1 MYLNESP
8 HPGGTDML
16 TPTERSVLQWRY
28 GLGSDDAA
36 SGLTLVEIAR
46 RLGVSTQRVSQIE
59 ASALAKMRAE
69 LRERGIHSL
78 EDVI

>member
-1 MYLNESP
+1 
-8 HPGGTDML
+8 ML

-28 GLGSDDAA
+28 GLGSDDAT
-36 SGLTLVEIAR
+36 SGMTLVEIAH

>member
-1 MYLNESP
+1 
-8 HPGGTDML
+8 ML

-36 SGLTLVEIAR
+36 NGMTLVEIAH

-59 ASALAKMRAE
+59 SSALAKMRAE
-69 LRERGIHSL
+69 LRDRGIQSL